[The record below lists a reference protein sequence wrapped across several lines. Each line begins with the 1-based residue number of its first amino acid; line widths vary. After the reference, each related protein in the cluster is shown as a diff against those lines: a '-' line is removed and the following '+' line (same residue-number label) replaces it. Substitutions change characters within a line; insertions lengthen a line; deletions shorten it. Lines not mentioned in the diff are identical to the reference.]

1 MNDTSNLTDAEYHA
15 MLDVL
20 SATTIKTGYRQQWE
34 LYDQRYVSQT
44 APPPDLS
51 NNIRVQIG
59 SLVHAIL
66 LEQAEPADKI
76 THYPADCFK
85 SNGAINPKPA
95 AAYRELMADQG
106 KTVLKDEDYH
116 RVVSIC
122 NSVMTQPLGDLVMD
136 PTATFETAV
145 FWSDSTT
152 ELKCRCKPDFMF
164 EDDDSVTI
172 YDLKVS
178 ESASPDQWARVAK
191 NQLYWL
197 QDAHYSSGVA
207 HTTGKP
213 VAFKFWVVEAVAPYR
228 VGCYHYD
235 PISRERAGEAYQ
247 RLLGELNRRYQ
258 EDDWVS
264 DWTREPTVLTL
275 DAWDVNLPEEELEGF
290 DE

>member
-1 MNDTSNLTDAEYHA
+1 VSNTQNLTDAEYHA

-44 APPPDLS
+44 APTPDLS
-51 NNIRVQIG
+51 NNIRVQVG

-76 THYPADCFK
+76 TH
-85 SNGAINPKPA
+85 KPA
-95 AAYRELMADQG
+95 AAYRELMAAQG

-122 NSVMTQPLGDLVMD
+122 NSVMAQPLGDLVMD
-136 PTATFETAV
+136 PNAVFETAV
-145 FWSDSTT
+145 FWTDSATG
-152 ELKCRCKPDFMF
+152 LKCRCKPDFMF
-164 EDDDSVTI
+164 ESDDQVTI

-178 ESASPDQWARVAK
+178 ESASPDQWERVAK

-213 VAFKFWVVEAVAPYR
+213 VSFKFWVVEAVAPYR

-235 PISRERAGEAYQ
+235 PISRERAGEAYV
-247 RLLGELNRRYQ
+247 RLLAEMNRRYQ
-258 EDDWVS
+258 ENDWVS